1 MGKAGIEPRRTGCHQ
16 KCNVVA
22 EFESMPFMSQV
33 TAMVQKVK
41 DYYALRAQERF
52 LLMVS
57 GLQGAAAISTSHNL
71 EPGLEP
77 TTLF

>member
-16 KCNVVA
+16 KCNVFA
-22 EFESMPFMSQV
+22 EFEPMLFKSPG
-33 TAMVQKVK
+33 TTMVQKVK
-41 DYYALRAQERF
+41 DSLRAQERS
-52 LLMVS
+52 LLIVS
-57 GLQGAAAISTSHNL
+57 GLLGAASIWTSLNL